1 MAYGPYR
8 MVDLSMFMLRGMN
21 QGWTR
26 VPSVLNTVTETFSDA
41 AKRSE
46 VEAFRR
52 KIESE
57 NKLGSYGNT
66 FDNIIG
72 KFIHQRMPKKLSDP
86 RLFLPLV
93 WSPGKLSRFWASA
106 KMADGPSVFAHAE
119 F

>member
-1 MAYGPYR
+1 MVPYGPYR
-8 MVDLSMFMLRGMN
+8 KVVYINFMLRGMN

-46 VEAFRR
+46 VEAFRT

-72 KFIHQRMPKKLSDP
+72 KLNHYLTP
-86 RLFLPLV
+86 RNARPV
-93 WSPGKLSRFWASA
+93 RRTG
-106 KMADGPSVFAHAE
+106 V
-119 F
+119 

>member
-1 MAYGPYR
+1 
-8 MVDLSMFMLRGMN
+8 MVVYVNFMLRGMN

-46 VEAFRR
+46 VEAFRN

-72 KFIHQRMPKKLSDP
+72 EFNHHLTP
-86 RLFLPLV
+86 RNTRAVRRTGV
-93 WSPGKLSRFWASA
+93 WSPVKNSRGS
-106 KMADGPSVFAHAE
+106 E
-119 F
+119 CC